1 MAMKIIKASR
11 GTHADMLEAFQN
23 RLEDLGVGA
32 STDIHAAT
40 DTCDVTAEDL
50 ADILND
56 HGYDVDASIPAV
68 HEYLSSAAEVV
79 SCYGGN
85 KDDCCEEWYQNTK
98 ANYPEDL
105 EWLAD
110 PEEPSEP
117 VYL

>member
-11 GTHADMLEAFQN
+11 GTHEDMLEAFQN
-23 RLEDLGVGA
+23 RLDSLGVGA
-32 STDIHAAT
+32 CTDIQAST
-40 DTCDVTAEDL
+40 GTCDVTAEDL
-50 ADILND
+50 TNVLND
-56 HGYDVDASIPAV
+56 HGYAVDLSIPAV

-79 SCYGGN
+79 SCYGDN

-98 ANYPEDL
+98 ANYPEDI

>member
-11 GTHADMLEAFQN
+11 GTHEDMLEAFQN
-23 RLEDLGVGA
+23 RLDDLDVGA

-40 DTCDVTAEDL
+40 DTCDVSAEDL

-56 HGYDVDASIPAV
+56 HGYGVDISIPAV
-68 HEYLSSAAEVV
+68 YEYLSSAAEVV

-110 PEEPSEP
+110 PEESSEP